1 MARQASGSITT
12 EAMGDGTIAFRLRFR
27 AYGKR
32 ETVRLHE
39 RRDCDCGCGGGWNE
53 RTAAVELDNVLARVK
68 ARVWE
73 APTRRAVEQSGEAEA
88 PAPTFLE
95 YSSRWLQAKIDGVL
109 GSKPIAKNTEN
120 YYRWLI
126 ESHLLPFFASY
137 RLDEIDRELCLS
149 FKAHKLAQARE
160 LRQAIEA
167 GADLRNEQGQRIVPL
182 SAGSIRKTID
192 ALGAILEDAVEDGH
206 IEHNHARG
214 KRMRVHVPKPKR
226 TFLEIDEL
234 AALIDAATEQDVSL
248 GQLASPIE
256 LGLTAA
262 MVAQLFAQGHPPIQI
277 AKQLGLAKSTVT
289 YHLKRLGLAPGRGYI
304 GRRAV
309 VEILGRG
316 GLRASELCDMK
327 IGHVRVH
334 DPNGARLRIPDS
346 KTEAGIREVQMSPDL
361 AETVV
366 EHIDRLRRTGVPTG
380 PEDYLVPS
388 LHGTRMS
395 YERVEQIVRDAA
407 KRACE
412 LLATKG
418 LPPLPNTT
426 PHTLRRT
433 YISIALLAN
442 NFDIKW
448 VMSQV
453 GHADSKMTLDVYA
466 QLEQRVDRSHGTSFD
481 ALIRGARKESDHLS
495 GELSARSDE
504 LPDGQL
510 CADRNRFGTTN
521 GTKTA
526 LNGSRKRSKRL
537 REKPKTR
544 MNAGDSAVE
553 LAGLEPATS
562 WVRSR
567 RSPN

>member
-1 MARQASGSITT
+1 MSRPATGSITT
-12 EAMGDGTIAFRLRFR
+12 ETTGEGTLCFRLRFR
-27 AYGKR
+27 AHGKR

-53 RTAAVELDNVLARVK
+53 RTAAVELENTLARVK
-68 ARVWE
+68 AGVWS
-73 APTRRAVEQSGEAEA
+73 APSRRP
-88 PAPTFLE
+88 PAKQPADTATPTFLE

-109 GSKPIAKNTEN
+109 GTKPISKNTED

-126 ESHLLPFFASY
+126 ESHLLPFFANH
-137 RLDEIDRELCLS
+137 RLEEIDRELCLA
-149 FKAHKLAQARE
+149 FKAHKLRQARE
-160 LRQAIEA
+160 LREAIDA
-167 GADLRNEQGQRIVPL
+167 GAKLRNQHNQRVVPL

-192 ALGAILEDAVEDGH
+192 ALAAILEDALEDGL

-214 KRMRVHVPKPKR
+214 KRMRVHAPRPKR

-234 AALIDAATEQDVSL
+234 AALIDAAAEQEVALSQTP
-248 GQLASPIE
+248 GPGE

-262 MVAQLFAQGHPPIQI
+262 MVAQLFAQGKQPVQI

-289 YHLKRLGLAPGRGYI
+289 YHTRRLRLEPGRGYV

-309 VEILGRG
+309 VEILGRAG
-316 GLRASELCDMK
+316 PRASELCDMK
-327 IGHVRVH
+327 IGHVRLH
-334 DPNGARLRIPDS
+334 DPAGARFRIPDS
-346 KTEAGIREVQMSPDL
+346 KTETGIREVQMSPDL
-361 AETVV
+361 VETLV
-366 EHIDRLRRTGVPTG
+366 EHLDRLRRSGAPTG
-380 PEDYLVPS
+380 PEDPLLPS

-395 YERVEQIVRDAA
+395 YGRVERIVRDAA
-407 KRACE
+407 ERASAKLTE
-412 LLATKG
+412 QG
-418 LPPLPNTT
+418 RPPLPRTT

-466 QLEQRVDRSHGTSFD
+466 QLEQRIDRSHGTSFD
-481 ALIRGARKESDHLS
+481 ALVRGAREQAAEHAH
-495 GELSARSDE
+495 GPACE
-504 LPDGQL
+504 
-510 CADRNRFGTTN
+510 DRNRFGTTN
-521 GTKTA
+521 GTKTPQ
-526 LNGSRKRSKRL
+526 NRPVGTSKHL
-537 REKPKTR
+537 RERPR
-544 MNAGDSAVE
+544 NRPNAGHSSMD

-567 RSPN
+567 RSPS